1 MNSSADPPRS
11 SQSAT
16 RSITGVGQAAI
27 RECLTFRLGG
37 EEFGID
43 ILRVQEIRGYETPT
57 RIAGAPAFIK
67 GVLNLRGV
75 IVPVVDLRTKLG
87 EAAPYDSV
95 TVTIILSISDRTIGA
110 VVDSVSDVIELA
122 LDQIRPAPSFNASVD
137 ANHVVGIGVI
147 PQREGERMLI
157 LLDIDKLMSSFDM
170 GLIPAV
176 H

>member
-1 MNSSADPPRS
+1 MKPSADIPPFAH
-11 SQSAT
+11 AT
-16 RSITGVGQAAI
+16 ARPIADVGHGVS

-43 ILRVQEIRGYETPT
+43 ILRVQEIRGYEVPT

-87 EAAPYDSV
+87 ETATCDAV
-95 TVTIILSISDRTIGA
+95 TVTIVLSIAGRTVGA
-110 VVDSVSDVIELA
+110 VVDSVSDVVELSA
-122 LDQIRPAPSFNASVD
+122 DQIKPAPVFNASTD
-137 ANHVVGIGVI
+137 ADHVIGIGVI